1 MFRGPQPCHAGNRD
15 RSYPS
20 AVPVGPISLLC
31 IHRTV
36 ADGRLHG
43 IFSGIGVATA
53 DSVYAAVSFLGLTV
67 VSGLILGYQ
76 SVFRSLAGLVL
87 VLVGLR
93 VFFSEPASVST
104 DSEHEPYLKDYL
116 SMVAIAIANP
126 LTLVFFIAILPGFG
140 YIFQGT
146 SVIAA
151 AEFVAGSL
159 HRFNDLVDRPVRLN
173 RFRPLQYRQRES
185 EADQPHLG
193 AADRLLRCRDA
204 HPAHRR
210 PCHLSTLIPVYTQ
223 S

>member
-1 MFRGPQPCHAGNRD
+1 MQGIVIGLTL
-15 RSYPS
+15 

-140 YIFQGT
+140 TY
-146 SVIAA
+146 S
-151 AEFVAGSL
+151 
-159 HRFNDLVDRPVRLN
+159 RVRRL
-173 RFRPLQYRQRES
+173 S
-185 EADQPHLG
+185 
-193 AADRLLRCRDA
+193 LLRNLLPESSSVQRSGGSSCA
-204 HPAHRR
+204 A
-210 PCHLSTLIPVYTQ
+210 Q
-223 S
+223 

>member
-1 MFRGPQPCHAGNRD
+1 MDLSLLMQGIVIGLTL
-15 RSYPS
+15 
-20 AVPVGPISLLC
+20 AVPVGPISLIC

-87 VLVGLR
+87 VLVGIR

-116 SMVAIAIANP
+116 SMVAITIANP

-151 AEFVAGSL
+151 AEFVAGVFIGSTIWWIVL
-159 HRFNDLVDRPVRLN
+159 CGSIGSVRSSIGRENLKLIN
-173 RFRPLQYRQRES
+173 RISGLLIVCF
-185 EADQPHLG
+185 G
-193 AADRLLRCRDA
+193 AGMLILLIAGRII
-204 HPAHRR
+204 
-210 PCHLSTLIPVYTQ
+210 SIP
-223 S
+223 

>member
-1 MFRGPQPCHAGNRD
+1 MQGIVIGLTL
-15 RSYPS
+15 

-53 DSVYAAVSFLGLTV
+53 DSVYATVSFLGLTA

-87 VLVGLR
+87 VMVGTR
-93 VFFSEPASVST
+93 VFFSEPAGVST

-146 SVIAA
+146 SVMAA
-151 AEFVAGSL
+151 AEFVAGVFTGSTIWWIVL
-159 HRFNDLVDRPVRLN
+159 CGSIGSVRSSISRKNLKLIN
-173 RFRPLQYRQRES
+173 RISGLLIVCF
-185 EADQPHLG
+185 G
-193 AADRLLRCRDA
+193 AGM
-204 HPAHRR
+204 
-210 PCHLSTLIPVYTQ
+210 LILFIAGRIISVP
-223 S
+223 